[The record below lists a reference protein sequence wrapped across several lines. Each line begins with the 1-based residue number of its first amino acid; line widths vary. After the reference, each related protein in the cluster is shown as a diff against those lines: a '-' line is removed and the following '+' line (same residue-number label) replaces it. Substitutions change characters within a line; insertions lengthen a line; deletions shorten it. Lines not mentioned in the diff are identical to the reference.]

1 MSAKRYPSLTPYD
14 TEKSLPPDPAL
25 QQHHNLAIITALDGT
40 GDTQSRQFSLPDQL
54 WTTLVAMITHE
65 NRLQFMLALLASIGA
80 DETTW
85 RCLQLWRNDI
95 LESKVTPP
103 YLHELYGL
111 PSDLWKLVRRIRAI
125 VGWEA
130 FRPLILQS
138 ITSMSNLR
146 RLIILA

>member
-1 MSAKRYPSLTPYD
+1 MSAKRDPPLTPYN
-14 TEKSLPPDPAL
+14 TEKSLPPDPAP
-25 QQHHNLAIITALDGT
+25 QQRHKLAIVTALDGT
-40 GDTQSRQFSLPDQL
+40 GDTQSLQFSLPDQL
-54 WTTLVAMITHE
+54 STTLVAMIAHE

-103 YLHELYGL
+103 YLLELYGL
-111 PSDLWKLVRRIRAI
+111 PSNLWKLVRRIRAI

-138 ITSMSNLR
+138 ITGMSNLVV
-146 RLIILA
+146 